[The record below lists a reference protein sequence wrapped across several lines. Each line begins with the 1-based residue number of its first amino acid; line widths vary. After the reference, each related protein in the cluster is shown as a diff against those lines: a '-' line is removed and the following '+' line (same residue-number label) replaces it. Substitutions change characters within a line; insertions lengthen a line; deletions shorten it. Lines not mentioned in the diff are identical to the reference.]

1 MVLVYMGIKKLKV
14 VDISD
19 FSNGAVLLI
28 ALKQI
33 HGAAAEGGDA
43 EAWR

>member
-19 FSNGAVLLI
+19 FSNGKNKKNFELLP
-28 ALKQI
+28 
-33 HGAAAEGGDA
+33 AE
-43 EAWR
+43 EFI